1 MPLTQPFLYG
11 IYIVLWLQ
19 TAVCFHIIIGK
30 GMIWFITCK
39 FIKWNSFKKVTF
51 NVYPFHES
59 VIRFIKCF
67 FPFHTKQNANQPF
80 VYFSNRYKFHLQNAL
95 ILHMW
100 CVKKGKPASF
110 GGRKINLCELPFS
123 FQDILRI
130 IENNRETPNLK
141 LTSQVLP
148 IRIIIWK
155 HTTVYIYIYSYHKT
169 M

>member
-30 GMIWFITCK
+30 GRIWFITCK

-59 VIRFIKCF
+59 VINFIKCF
-67 FPFHTKQNANQPF
+67 FPFHT
-80 VYFSNRYKFHLQNAL
+80 NAL
-95 ILHMW
+95 ILHMR

-110 GGRKINLCELPFS
+110 GGKKINLYELPVS

-148 IRIIIWK
+148 IRIIIWT
-155 HTTVYIYIYSYHKT
+155 HTTVYIYSYHKT
-169 M
+169 T